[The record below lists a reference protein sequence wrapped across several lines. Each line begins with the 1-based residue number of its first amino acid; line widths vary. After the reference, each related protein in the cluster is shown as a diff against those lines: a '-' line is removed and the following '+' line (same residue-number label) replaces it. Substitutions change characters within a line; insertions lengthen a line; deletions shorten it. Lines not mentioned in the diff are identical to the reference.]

1 LTFEVENAAEGRI
14 THFCTMEGK
23 VNGSV
28 LLREGNYASVVAKSQ
43 QQSRCSGDALKRHRM
58 AV

>member
-1 LTFEVENAAEGRI
+1 MRFLQMG
-14 THFCTMEGK
+14 GK
-23 VNGSV
+23 VNSPV

-43 QQSRCSGDALKRHRM
+43 QQSRCSGDASKTHRM